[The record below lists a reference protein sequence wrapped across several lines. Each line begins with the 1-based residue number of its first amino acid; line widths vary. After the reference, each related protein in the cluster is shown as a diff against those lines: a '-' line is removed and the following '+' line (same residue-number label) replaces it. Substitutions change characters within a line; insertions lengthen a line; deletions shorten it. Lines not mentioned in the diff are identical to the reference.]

1 MVFLLNGQEQEVI
14 FDLVVSKEMFRL
26 FLSVF

>member
-26 FLSVF
+26 FLLVF

>member
-14 FDLVVSKEMFRL
+14 FDLVASKEMFRL